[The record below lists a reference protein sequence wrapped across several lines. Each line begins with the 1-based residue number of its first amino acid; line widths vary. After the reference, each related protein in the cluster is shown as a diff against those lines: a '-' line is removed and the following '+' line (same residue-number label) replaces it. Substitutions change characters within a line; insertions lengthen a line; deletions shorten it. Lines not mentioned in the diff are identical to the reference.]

1 MQKAISLGALT
12 MGFVALALAFS
23 SARPASLKAVSVF
36 DLRCSSCHGK
46 NGSLFER
53 GFEKKYKT
61 EAELREMV
69 ALMPGALTMT
79 TADLEVMTAY
89 MRAMSRREPFL
100 VWTHFQNQQ
109 LEGEF
114 APADA
119 TVEATAKRTKLK
131 VERPEP
137 RRWRIRLPENV
148 KPEDVELT
156 IRKAGKR
163 IVLKLRDSA
172 YTHKR

>member
-1 MQKAISLGALT
+1 MQKAISLGIVT
-12 MGFVALALAFS
+12 VSFVVFALALS
-23 SARPASLKAVSVF
+23 GARPVSLKVVSVF
-36 DLRCSSCHGK
+36 DARCSSCHGK
-46 NGSLFER
+46 EGSLFE
-53 GFEKKYKT
+53 GDFERKYKT
-61 EAELREMV
+61 DAELREMV
-69 ALMPGALTMT
+69 ASMPGALNMT
-79 TADLEVMTAY
+79 TPELEVMTAY

-100 VWTHFQNQQ
+100 VWTRFQNQQ